1 MASGFVFHRSPYQAR
16 FRRSFMSVTWREGVA
31 VLELRPDRTGPVTA
45 MLPLH
50 PDSTLSSLGEEE
62 VLPARGGGS
71 GNGGLTLTTLQL
83 RWPAVASGRGGRLG
97 GSGKVDVGS
106 ALTELPLPASRT
118 ASGTRSRSRSRS
130 RSRTLAKA
138 AGRRR
143 PRCIPG
149 LADALTALSMLLS
162 LFALL
167 ATALLV
173 GPTLI
178 GAPVEMPAPGAGV
191 IGLAQ
196 AHARVLGGS
205 IRSLPTD
212 PRDFRLNF
220 MDLDMER
227 IVDEG
232 KFVATAA
239 SAAFFH
245 PPSSS
250 TTATSAS
257 LSATRTFEAL
267 PASLSQLLPWCRESS
282 VRLRAVGQ
290 AGLAASTAIWPK
302 DAGDRNGTCT
312 NKEGGSG
319 AAVDRA
325 DAAGADV
332 DAAAIDDYRL
342 RDADA
347 DAGVDVDTGGVAQAS
362 ACTDGASAAD
372 YYTGGTG
379 GGLPTLLSILALTL
393 SLILSLVST
402 ATAAVWAS
410 RTEARRG
417 EATAHSAWVD
427 VADQMH
433 CGQEVGGCLESI
445 IFATPHRLVVG
456 EYTAATSCCFLLLR
470 VAPSVS
476 CSCLDARRTL
486 RDTSFHRLLPSP
498 SVSQC
503 LQPV

>member
-1 MASGFVFHRSPYQAR
+1 
-16 FRRSFMSVTWREGVA
+16 
-31 VLELRPDRTGPVTA
+31 
-45 MLPLH
+45 
-50 PDSTLSSLGEEE
+50 
-62 VLPARGGGS
+62 
-71 GNGGLTLTTLQL
+71 
-83 RWPAVASGRGGRLG
+83 
-97 GSGKVDVGS
+97 
-106 ALTELPLPASRT
+106 
-118 ASGTRSRSRSRS
+118 
-130 RSRTLAKA
+130 
-138 AGRRR
+138 
-143 PRCIPG
+143 
-149 LADALTALSMLLS
+149 
-162 LFALL
+162 
-167 ATALLV
+167 
-173 GPTLI
+173 
-178 GAPVEMPAPGAGV
+178 
-191 IGLAQ
+191 
-196 AHARVLGGS
+196 
-205 IRSLPTD
+205 
-212 PRDFRLNF
+212 
-220 MDLDMER
+220 
-227 IVDEG
+227 
-232 KFVATAA
+232 VATAA

-325 DAAGADV
+325 DAAGAD
-332 DAAAIDDYRL
+332 
-342 RDADA
+342 ADA
-347 DAGVDVDTGGVAQAS
+347 DAAAVDDGDGVDVDTGGVAQAS

-372 YYTGGTG
+372 YYTGYTG

-456 EYTAATSCCFLLLR
+456 ENTAATSCCFLLLP
-470 VAPSVS
+470 VAASVS
-476 CSCLDARRTL
+476 CSRLDALYTRSSKL
-486 RDTSFHRLLPSP
+486 PPSP
-498 SVSQC
+498 AVSYC
-503 LQPV
+503 LPMSTTRLS